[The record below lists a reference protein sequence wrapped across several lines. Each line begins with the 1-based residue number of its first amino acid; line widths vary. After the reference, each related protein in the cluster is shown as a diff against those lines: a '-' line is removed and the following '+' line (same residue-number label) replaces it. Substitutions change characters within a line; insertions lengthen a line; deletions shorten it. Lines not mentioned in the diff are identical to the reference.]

1 MVNGAGG
8 KVLRW
13 IAAVAVLALLPAAVR
28 AQPAPGAWDVVQ
40 VAVDS
45 KDQMHWLYVP
55 ADPRLLGRELVIA
68 PDAWTFN
75 DGSDPCEKPAVSKRE
90 VPFGKLLAESF
101 PRPPGPGRAAT
112 PTLGD
117 FGLAGSLNKSV
128 TVYTPTCAPRSDGR
142 DPQPWSEA
150 WFVNSAP
157 DRLLM
162 RMGSSAVLT
171 LARRA
176 PNAAPQPSFACSA
189 ARSQIERLLCGS
201 VPLAALDR
209 SVAAAYK
216 RKRDTAEAAVLRAAQ
231 TEWLKRR
238 DACGQNEACV
248 ADAMRER
255 IDELMQN

>member
-1 MVNGAGG
+1 VNGRGG
-8 KVLRW
+8 CKIARW
-13 IAAVAVLALLPAAVR
+13 IAVAAALALLPAAAR

-55 ADPRLLGRELVIA
+55 ADPRLLGRELLIA
-68 PDAWTFN
+68 ADAWRFN
-75 DGSDPCEKPAVSKRE
+75 DGSDPCEKPDVSRRDAS
-90 VPFGKLLAESF
+90 FAKLLAESF

-117 FGLAGSLNKSV
+117 FGLAASLNKNV
-128 TVYTPTCAPRSDGR
+128 TVYTPRCAPRSDGR

-150 WFVNSAP
+150 WFVNAAP

-171 LARRA
+171 LARRT

-189 ARSQIERLLCGS
+189 ARTPIERMLCGS
-201 VPLAALDR
+201 VALAALDR

-216 RKRDTAEAAVLRAAQ
+216 RKRDTSDAGALRAAQ
-231 TEWLKRR
+231 AEWLKRR
-238 DACGQNEACV
+238 DACGQDEACV

>member
-1 MVNGAGG
+1 M
-8 KVLRW
+8 RW
-13 IAAVAVLALLPAAVR
+13 IAVVLALLGAGEAR

-40 VAVDS
+40 VAVDG
-45 KDQMHWLYVP
+45 KDQMHWLYLP
-55 ADPRLLGRELVIA
+55 GDPRLLGRELMVGA
-68 PDAWTFN
+68 DAWTFN
-75 DGSDPCEKPAVSKRE
+75 DGSDPCEKPAVAARE
-90 VPFGKLLAESF
+90 ASFPKLLAESF

-117 FGLAGSLNKSV
+117 FGLAASLNKSV
-128 TVYTPTCAPRSDGR
+128 TVYTPRCAPRSDGR

-150 WFVNSAP
+150 WLVAVAP

-162 RMGSSAVLT
+162 RIGSSAVLT

-176 PNAAPQPSFACSA
+176 PNATPQPSFACAA
-189 ARSQIERLLCGS
+189 ARSAIERLLCGS

-216 RKRDTAEAAVLRAAQ
+216 RKRESADPATLRAAQ
-231 TEWLKRR
+231 AEWLKRR
-238 DACGQNEACV
+238 DACGRDGACV